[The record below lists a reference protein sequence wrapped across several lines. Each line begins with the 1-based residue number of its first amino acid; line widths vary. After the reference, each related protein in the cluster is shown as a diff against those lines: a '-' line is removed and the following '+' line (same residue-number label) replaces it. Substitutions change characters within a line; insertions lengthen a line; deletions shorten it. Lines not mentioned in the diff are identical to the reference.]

1 METTNI
7 TTESILKIKEDKNIQ
22 IPLEQKNQSIKDLFG
37 KLKDWN
43 INTQEFKDKTRN
55 E

>member
-1 METTNI
+1 MKTTNLPQ
-7 TTESILKIKEDKNIQ
+7 ENILEINNKDIQ
-22 IPLEQKNQSIKDLFG
+22 LSVEQKNPHLRKLFG

-43 INTQEFKDKTRN
+43 INGQDFKDKTRN